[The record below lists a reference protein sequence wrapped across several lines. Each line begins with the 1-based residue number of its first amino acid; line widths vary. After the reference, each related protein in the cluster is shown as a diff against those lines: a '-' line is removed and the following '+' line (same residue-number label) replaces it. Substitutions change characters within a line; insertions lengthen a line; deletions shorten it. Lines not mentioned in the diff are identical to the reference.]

1 MNTHL
6 KKLSFALLGLALA
19 GAAHAA
25 TVPVSSTI
33 DLAAHPAAQTIFAVN
48 PTYGSDSSS
57 TYYQLGLSSA
67 GTSSVSIDYFGTLPN
82 SSTQPN
88 QPVTYT
94 VWTETGSSGGQATL
108 GTQVGTMTLSPSSTS
123 WLLSLAAGAEYILE
137 VVLNATTQATAFNIS
152 DPVSAVP
159 LPGTALLF
167 GTALL
172 GGIGF
177 MRRRGQKGN
186 AAVAA

>member
-1 MNTHL
+1 MPN
-6 KKLSFALLGLALA
+6 SFGRGALPGLACGIALA
-19 GAAHAA
+19 VASPVHAA
-25 TVPVSSTI
+25 DDLTI
-33 DLAAHPAAQTIFAVN
+33 DAR
-48 PTYGSDSSS
+48 
-57 TYYQLGLSSA
+57 
-67 GTSSVSIDYFGTLPN
+67 
-82 SSTQPN
+82 
-88 QPVTYT
+88 
-94 VWTETGSSGGQATL
+94 
-108 GTQVGTMTLSPSSTS
+108 
-123 WLLSLAAGAEYILE
+123 LAAGAEYILE